1 MMNKKVLAW
10 LGAGVLSAVMVP
22 ATLAHTHLRHLSE
35 STTPPA
41 KASGSLCSPVTST
54 VAGLRTLLMARGG
67 AWQTALAQ
75 GRALRV
81 AVNQEMAQPATPV
94 KPGDEIA
101 FFPPVTG
108 G

>member
-1 MMNKKVLAW
+1 MKIKVLYLASLREQ
-10 LGAGVLSAVMVP
+10 LGKSGEDVEISP
-22 ATLAHTHLRHLSE
+22 A
-35 STTPPA
+35 
-41 KASGSLCSPVTST
+41 TST

-75 GRALRV
+75 GRVLRV
-81 AVNQEMAQPATPV
+81 AVNQEMAQPTTRV
-94 KPGDEIA
+94 NPGDEIA